1 MKTIPPEF
9 LDLVATNTR
18 AFCYLATLMKD
29 GSPQVTAVWF
39 SWDGENILINTA
51 EGRVKDRNMRE
62 RPEVA
67 MLIANPGNPYRFI
80 QIRGKVVEITE
91 KGAGEHINSLSRKYI
106 DKSWEKVEDQ
116 KRVIYKILPEHIT
129 PYE

>member
-1 MKTIPPEF
+1 MQTVPPDF
-9 LDLVATNTR
+9 MDLLSPSTR
-18 AFCYLATLMKD
+18 AFCYLATVMND
-29 GSPQVTAVWF
+29 GSPQVTVVWF
-39 SWDGENILINTA
+39 SWDGENILLNSA

-62 RPEVA
+62 RPGVA
-67 MLIANPGNPYRFI
+67 ILIADPGNPYRFI

-129 PYE
+129 LYE

>member
-1 MKTIPPEF
+1 
-9 LDLVATNTR
+9 VA
-18 AFCYLATLMKD
+18 
-29 GSPQVTAVWF
+29 
-39 SWDGENILINTA
+39 ILIA
-51 EGRVKDRNMRE
+51 DPR
-62 RPEVA
+62 
-67 MLIANPGNPYRFI
+67 NPYRFI

-106 DKSWEKVEDQ
+106 DKPWEKVEGQ

>member
-9 LDLVATNTR
+9 LDLVAPNTR

-29 GSPQVTAVWF
+29 GSPKVTAVWF

-67 MLIANPGNPYRFI
+67 MLIADPGNPYRFI
-80 QIRGKVVEITE
+80 QMRGKVVEITE
-91 KGAGEHINSLSRKYI
+91 KGADEHINSLSLKYYA
-106 DKSWEKVEDQ
+106 KPWAKVEGQ
-116 KRVIYKILPEHIT
+116 KRVIYKIFPDHIT
-129 PYE
+129 PYQ